1 MKHNEHGSRK
11 PISLGSLRV
20 SEHTLRVEQ
29 TLAAAARS
37 SDPTLSAI
45 SPKEALGQLIQLEVY
60 TRKYFGQLIVQ
71 NWSQHIATQF
81 VSAETVQVLRAV
93 LDVRTFDAQH
103 LALSPRNPLAL
114 LECFV
119 DNVNMDQVEIQPS
132 SRGLALVEALLTGE
146 DVSY

>member
-1 MKHNEHGSRK
+1 MKRNENASRK

-20 SEHTLRVEQ
+20 SEHTMRVEQ

-37 SDPTLSAI
+37 SDPALLVI

-60 TRKYFGQLIVQ
+60 ARKYFGQLIGL
-71 NWSQHIATQF
+71 NWSQQLATQV
-81 VSAETVQVLRAV
+81 VSAETVQVLRSV

-119 DNVNMDQVEIQPS
+119 DNSGIDQVEIQPS
-132 SRGLALVEALLTGE
+132 ARGLALVEALLTGE